1 MSMVQLVSVAEE
13 ADLNFTWSV
22 LKSWRQIS
30 NNMTKFKAD
39 YIEERGD

>member
-13 ADLNFTWSV
+13 ADLNFTWLI
-22 LKSWRQIS
+22 LKSWGIS
-30 NNMTKFKAD
+30 NDMIKFTVD